1 MKWTLCFL
9 VRDLAT
15 RQIVFH
21 EIQEVEAPAAERAK
35 MTNQRISELSMKYP
49 PCVGLTRCRPCTAP
63 FPSSHRKC
71 SSLRRAAIACYSSRR
86 PQGSILTDQYR
97 AEVALYEVLL
107 RAFPRMART
116 ETLDSEALR
125 TFR

>member
-49 PCVGLTRCRPCTAP
+49 LTTHDVSMRG
-63 FPSSHRKC
+63 FD
-71 SSLRRAAIACYSSRR
+71 SL
-86 PQGSILTDQYR
+86 Q
-97 AEVALYEVLL
+97 ALYSTLPELAPKVLK
-107 RAFPRMART
+107 P
-116 ETLDSEALR
+116 
-125 TFR
+125 